1 MLLNTLAVT
10 AENALKGYP
19 KEIGV
24 GEAAVY
30 ALLGFLV
37 VFAGISLLILI
48 VWAIGKLMAYMKG
61 EPTKKEIQ
69 EIKASIIE
77 AKEEQEKEKILEATS
92 NADEP
97 DEETVAVIMAALMSY
112 YETNYPKCEFTVK
125 RIKRI

>member
-19 KEIGV
+19 KEISI